1 MPVRCAV
8 GLPNVGQFGDVG
20 VLVEMAAE
28 AERHGWDG
36 VHLWDH
42 LLYDE
47 PGWPVV
53 SPVVAASAIAART
66 SRVHIL
72 LTTTLPRRQVQDVA
86 QDAAAIDA
94 LSGRRLTLLAILGS
108 VDREYSE
115 FGLDP
120 DLRARGRAL
129 DERLGRLTDLWADWG
144 VPPVPIWCGGAWP
157 RRAGMRRAARWQG
170 AMPVFEETQGGDLP
184 LATVQEVA
192 AFVRGLAPGGI
203 DLALEGATEGPV
215 DAQRIDDYGRAGVTW
230 WVEGLGWWRGD
241 LAAARSRIA
250 AGPPSSVRTMPSS

>member
-1 MPVRCAV
+1 MVVKYAV

-20 VLVEMAAE
+20 VLVDLAVE

-42 LLYDE
+42 LLFHE

-66 SRVHIL
+66 SRVRIV

-86 QDAAAIDA
+86 QDAAGIDA
-94 LSGRRLTLLAILGS
+94 LSARRLTLLPVLGS

-129 DERLGRLTDLWADWG
+129 DERLARLTELWAEWQ
-144 VPPVPIWCGGAWP
+144 VAPIPIWCGGRWP
-157 RRAGMRRAARWQG
+157 GTAGLRRAARYQG
-170 AMPVFEETQGGDLP
+170 AMPVFEETRDGVVP
-184 LATVQEVA
+184 LQSFEA
-192 AFVRGLAPGGI
+192 AASFLTDLAPGDGV
-203 DLALEGATEGPV
+203 DLALEGATQGPA
-215 DAQRIDDYGRAGVTW
+215 DANRVNAYAEAGMTW
-230 WVEGLGWWRGD
+230 WVEALGWWRGD
-241 LAAARSRIA
+241 LGTARARIA
-250 AGPPSSVRTMPSS
+250 AGPPAPPRG

>member
-1 MPVRCAV
+1 MTARCAV
-8 GLPNVGQFGDVG
+8 GLPNVGFFGDVD
-20 VLVEMAAE
+20 VLVELAVE

-42 LLYDE
+42 LLFDE

-66 SRVHIL
+66 RRARII

-94 LSGRRLTLLAILGS
+94 LSGRRLTLVPVLGS

-129 DERLGRLTDLWADWG
+129 DERLARLAELWAG
-144 VPPVPIWCGGAWP
+144 GGGPP
-157 RRAGMRRAARWQG
+157 
-170 AMPVFEETQGGDLP
+170 
-184 LATVQEVA
+184 
-192 AFVRGLAPGGI
+192 
-203 DLALEGATEGPV
+203 GPV
-215 DAQRIDDYGRAGVTW
+215 WGGGGRSGECRRCRSGAAGAGRAGPGYA
-230 WVEGLGWWRGD
+230 GLPASRAPCLSSRGPR
-241 LAAARSRIA
+241 AAVCRWGRSRKRRRSSA
-250 AGPPSSVRTMPSS
+250 GWRRARWTSPSRGPPRARRTPTASPATRGPG

>member
-1 MPVRCAV
+1 MGVSLAV
-8 GLPNVGQFGDVG
+8 GLPIVGQFGDVE
-20 VLVEMAAE
+20 VLVELAVE

-42 LLYDE
+42 LLFDE

-66 SRVHIL
+66 SRVRII

-94 LSGRRLTLLAILGS
+94 LSGRRLTLVAVLGS
-108 VDREYSE
+108 VDREYSA

-129 DERLGRLTDLWADWG
+129 DERLARLPELWAEWG
-144 VPPVPIWCGGAWP
+144 APSVPIWCGGRWP
-157 RRAGMRRAARWQG
+157 GRAGLRRAARWQG
-170 AMPVFEETQGGDLP
+170 AMPIFEETRDGGVPLP
-184 LATVQEVA
+184 AFEQA
-192 AFVRGLAPGGI
+192 AGFVRGLAPGAVDI
-203 DLALEGATEGPV
+203 ALEGATQGPP
-215 DAQRIDDYGRAGVTW
+215 DAGRLRGYADAGMTW
-230 WVEGLGWWRGD
+230 WIEALGWWRGD
-241 LAAARSRIA
+241 LESARARIA
-250 AGPPSSVRTMPSS
+250 AGPPVRATASE

>member
-1 MPVRCAV
+1 VRCAV
-8 GLPNVGQFGDVG
+8 GLPNVGQFGDVE
-20 VLVEMAAE
+20 VLAELAVE

-42 LLYDE
+42 LLFHE

-66 SRVHIL
+66 SRVRIL
-72 LTTTLPRRQVQDVA
+72 LTTTLPRRQAQDVA

-94 LSGRRLTLLAILGS
+94 LSRRRLTLLAVLGS

-129 DERLGRLTDLWADWG
+129 DERLARLAELWAEWG
-144 VPPVPIWCGGAWP
+144 VPPVPIWCGGRWP
-157 RRAGMRRAARWQG
+157 RRAGLRRAARFQG
-170 AMPVFEETQGGDLP
+170 AMPVFEGTQGGSVP
-184 LATVQEVA
+184 LGAFEEAA
-192 AFVRGLAPGGI
+192 AFVRGLAPGEV
-203 DLALEGATEGPV
+203 DLALEGATEGPA
-215 DAQRIDDYGRAGVTW
+215 DADRVAGYARAGMTW

-241 LAAARSRIA
+241 VAAARARIA
-250 AGPPSSVRTMPSS
+250 AGPPTPTPTPTPTP

>member
-1 MPVRCAV
+1 MAVKYAV

-20 VLVEMAAE
+20 VLVDLAVE

-42 LLYDE
+42 LLFDE

-53 SPVVAASAIAART
+53 SPVVAASGIAART
-66 SRVHIL
+66 SRVRIL

-86 QDAAAIDA
+86 QDAAGIDG
-94 LSGRRLTLLAILGS
+94 LSGRRLTLVPVLGS

-129 DERLGRLTDLWADWG
+129 DERLARLTELWAEWQ
-144 VPPVPIWCGGAWP
+144 VPPIPIWGGGRWP
-157 RRAGMRRAARWQG
+157 GTAGLRRAARYQG
-170 AMPVFEETQGGDLP
+170 AMPVFEETRDGAVP
-184 LATVQEVA
+184 LATFEA
-192 AFVRGLAPGGI
+192 AARFLTDLAPGGV
-203 DLALEGATEGPV
+203 DLALEGATQGPA
-215 DAQRIDDYGRAGVTW
+215 DADRVSAYAQAGMTW
-230 WVEGLGWWRGD
+230 WVEALGWWRGD
-241 LAAARSRIA
+241 LESARTRIA
-250 AGPPSSVRTMPSS
+250 AGPPAPG

>member
-1 MPVRCAV
+1 V
-8 GLPNVGQFGDVG
+8 GLPNVGTFGDVD
-20 VLVEMAAE
+20 VLVGLAVE

-42 LLYDE
+42 LLFDE

-66 SRVHIL
+66 SRVRII

-94 LSGRRLTLLAILGS
+94 LSGRRLTLVPVLGS
-108 VDREYSE
+108 VDREYSD

-129 DERLGRLTDLWADWG
+129 DERLARLPELWAEWG
-144 VPPVPIWCGGAWP
+144 VPVVPIWCGGRWP
-157 RRAGMRRAARWQG
+157 RRAGLRRAARWQG
-170 AMPVFEETQGGDLP
+170 AMPIFEETRDGVVVPLP
-184 LATVQEVA
+184 TFEEA
-192 AFVRGLAPGGI
+192 ASFVRDLAPDGLDI
-203 DLALEGATEGPV
+203 ALEGATEGAA
-215 DAQRIDDYGRAGVTW
+215 DADRVAAYAEAGATW
-230 WVEGLGWWRGD
+230 WIEALGWWRGD
-241 LAAARSRIA
+241 LAAARARVA
-250 AGPPSSVRTMPSS
+250 AGPPVRPTVSG

>member
-1 MPVRCAV
+1 MDAQEMPVRCAV
-8 GLPNVGQFGDVG
+8 GLPNVGRFGHVDL
-20 VLVEMAAE
+20 LVELAVE
-28 AERHGWDG
+28 AERRGWDG

-42 LLYDE
+42 LLFHE

-66 SRVHIL
+66 SRVRIL
-72 LTTTLPRRQVQDVA
+72 LTTTLPRRQAQDVA

-94 LSGRRLTLLAILGS
+94 LSGRRLTLVAVLGS

-129 DERLGRLTDLWADWG
+129 DERLARLTELWAEWG
-144 VPPVPIWCGGAWP
+144 VPPVPIWCGGRWP
-157 RRAGMRRAARWQG
+157 RRAGLRRAARWQG
-170 AMPVFEETQGGDLP
+170 AMPVFEETQGGAVP
-184 LATVQEVA
+184 LATFEEA
-192 AFVRGLAPGGI
+192 AGFVRGLAPGEV
-203 DLALEGATEGPV
+203 DLALEGATEGPA
-215 DAQRIDDYGRAGVTW
+215 DAERIAGYAGAGMTW

-241 LAAARSRIA
+241 LDAARTRIA
-250 AGPPSSVRTMPSS
+250 AGPPLPPR